1 MTTQTERRANNKQ
14 GTFISVKTGF
24 KSIFTDPR
32 LANVTLRAV
41 NLTTPILIHRD
52 LLANLHAVRLCEEGV
67 ADADMPLFNQTFFN
81 QCSYAVTRATGS
93 GCAQFKASTNP
104 SLATTLQLYEQHR
117 PVTINK
123 PERPTFMKDIL
134 NEAAQLAQT
143 NFKNHISANFEGRTK
158 LWLKRRLRNIP
169 YVSQLPT
176 ARFGSW
182 VRLLYWAG
190 TTPATRAADL
200 LPKYTSLAA
209 PPTAAMSDL
218 ENLVNIMHAHIYE
231 LPVTDDSLAN
241 QSSKYLKWM
250 YFILCEFQAVVDAAP
265 AGQRLPKLFTLLPQ
279 KSNQTAFITIST
291 TSLHK
296 LLKEEGFQRVGS
308 LSTKSCS
315 EFTANADHW
324 WGIFTSSFQFCQRI
338 NRQFKHRLSTD
349 GVSVGVT
356 TFNSKQT
363 QPPPPAKSAKRKRN
377 ASRPSTWVQ
386 GLPAN
391 TPLTATRILGLDPGR
406 NSLFTAVIHE
416 GQATDSLQAPIPI
429 KHQVLSWSRSRWQE
443 ASGIKHAKLMRELW
457 LHDDPILQEDLLTT
471 PTPKVSSTAAF
482 GRHIHHRLTH
492 LPAAVSHFGAR
503 KYRQLRWSR
512 YMQKQR
518 AMASMCN
525 SITSGKSDTIVAYG
539 DAKFACC
546 GKGNEAT
553 PTTSL
558 RKKLGKA
565 CKVYDVDEFR
575 TSKLCCACH
584 HAMAGMPLPSI
595 ERCRNDGDYS
605 YSVRLCS
612 NRGCERMMWN
622 RDVNAAINMLKLFL
636 AWTSGADKPSAFA
649 RTVH

>member
-81 QCSYAVTRATGS
+81 RAVML
-93 GCAQFKASTNP
+93 
-104 SLATTLQLYEQHR
+104 SL
-117 PVTINK
+117 
-123 PERPTFMKDIL
+123 IL

-143 NFKNHISANFEGRTK
+143 NFKNHISTNFEGRTK

-338 NRQFKHRLSTD
+338 NRQFKHQLSTD

-525 SITSGKSDTIVAYG
+525 SITGGKSDTIVAYG

-558 RKKLGKA
+558 RKNLGKA

-575 TSKLCCACH
+575 TSKLCCVCH

-595 ERCRNDGDYS
+595 ERCRNDGDHS

-622 RDVNAAINMLKLFL
+622 RDVNAAINVLKLFL

>member
-143 NFKNHISANFEGRTK
+143 NFKNHISTNFEGRTK

-296 LLKEEGFQRVGS
+296 
-308 LSTKSCS
+308 
-315 EFTANADHW
+315 
-324 WGIFTSSFQFCQRI
+324 
-338 NRQFKHRLSTD
+338 
-349 GVSVGVT
+349 
-356 TFNSKQT
+356 
-363 QPPPPAKSAKRKRN
+363 
-377 ASRPSTWVQ
+377 
-386 GLPAN
+386 
-391 TPLTATRILGLDPGR
+391 
-406 NSLFTAVIHE
+406 
-416 GQATDSLQAPIPI
+416 
-429 KHQVLSWSRSRWQE
+429 
-443 ASGIKHAKLMRELW
+443 
-457 LHDDPILQEDLLTT
+457 
-471 PTPKVSSTAAF
+471 
-482 GRHIHHRLTH
+482 
-492 LPAAVSHFGAR
+492 
-503 KYRQLRWSR
+503 
-512 YMQKQR
+512 
-518 AMASMCN
+518 
-525 SITSGKSDTIVAYG
+525 
-539 DAKFACC
+539 
-546 GKGNEAT
+546 
-553 PTTSL
+553 
-558 RKKLGKA
+558 
-565 CKVYDVDEFR
+565 
-575 TSKLCCACH
+575 
-584 HAMAGMPLPSI
+584 
-595 ERCRNDGDYS
+595 
-605 YSVRLCS
+605 
-612 NRGCERMMWN
+612 
-622 RDVNAAINMLKLFL
+622 
-636 AWTSGADKPSAFA
+636 
-649 RTVH
+649 